1 MAVKISQCGAWRG
14 KIPDLGEGSVFD
26 PRDNFVVLIEEF
38 GDWDE
43 EEIVGEGAESG
54 ELKSISQQRRKA
66 QGKGNLTPKSRKSE
80 ILMSECFGRVGYR

>member
-1 MAVKISQCGAWRG
+1 MAVKISQCGAWRA

-54 ELKSISQQRRKA
+54 ELKSISPLFGSSEGKRR
-66 QGKGNLTPKSRKSE
+66 E
-80 ILMSECFGRVGYR
+80 RVT